1 MPPRK
6 NAATAANKRAVKR
19 SDPVDWAS
27 YFWEKNDLGADREAF
42 LAMSSMLRFHRIVTD
57 ALEVELKTHGLN
69 LTDYLLLM
77 TLELSENGTRLLS
90 RLAKSLLVHATTIT
104 LATDR
109 LENKGLVSRDAHPTD
124 RRATYATITDKGRQ
138 FILAVTNTL
147 KEINF
152 GLVGST
158 PVQQRK
164 LLAALTAL
172 RSAAGDVDPAD

>member
-6 NAATAANKRAVKR
+6 NAATVAKKKAVKR

-27 YFWEKNDLGADREAF
+27 YFWEKNDLGDERDAF
-42 LAMSSMLRFHRIVTD
+42 LAMSSTLRFHRIMTD
-57 ALEVELKTHGLN
+57 ALEIELKAHGLN

-124 RRATYATITDKGRQ
+124 RRATYATITDEGRQ
-138 FILAVTNTL
+138 FILTVTNAL

-164 LLAALTAL
+164 LLAAMTAL